1 MKITEFGVQELS
13 QEEMKAIQGGWIRP
27 LLRLLDYIIKI
38 ASIYD
43 AVNEFTDGFK
53 AGFKEGNR

>member
-1 MKITEFGVQELS
+1 MKITEFGVQELN
-13 QEEMKAIQGGWIRP
+13 QEEMKAIQGGWIGKAW
-27 LLRLLDYIIKI
+27 RLLKYLVEV
-38 ASIYD
+38 AAIYD